1 MSLRKPR
8 SWPRADWGL
17 VPGERNA
24 LILMPTGGDD
34 QVSWRGE
41 EGEGTASECSW
52 AEFWEERLVCE
63 MLTYLCSRSQPG
75 LPTAY
80 KVPKLFGRSQGF
92 GLAPIQLVDDDVVE
106 DEQFGLWSSMS
117 EVFLE

>member
-1 MSLRKPR
+1 ML
-8 SWPRADWGL
+8 
-17 VPGERNA
+17 
-24 LILMPTGGDD
+24 TGGDE

-41 EGEGTASECSW
+41 EGHGRASGHGPSSG
-52 AEFWEERLVCE
+52 RRDLCE

-92 GLAPIQLVDDDVVE
+92 GMAPIQLVDDDVVE
-106 DEQFGLWSSMS
+106 DEQFGMWSSMS